1 MFGALFVLSAI
12 VPPHELRQ
20 YGAPGPTTPE
30 VKPDWYLLW
39 VYGFLKIV
47 PAKATFTIFGG
58 TFGPNFFGGLLFPAL
73 VFGVLTFAPW
83 MDWSNRRAMRY
94 EYLEPARQGAV
105 RMAVGVGT
113 LAFLGMMLFAAYYDQ
128 IGLTLGQMWLLA
140 VIVPLLIAAATWAFA
155 SRTKGAHF
163 DPTVPEAV
171 PASAGGDGHGLR
183 ASGLSDRRVAMARE
197 SLSASLKELDD
208 LEHDL
213 LPLLNGDGVAV
224 SNRIEHLRHGIAA
237 ASAIVQT
244 TGSEPDPEG
253 GPPDEVAVRDA

>member
-1 MFGALFVLSAI
+1 MMSDA
-12 VPPHELRQ
+12 E
-20 YGAPGPTTPE
+20 
-30 VKPDWYLLW
+30 
-39 VYGFLKIV
+39 
-47 PAKATFTIFGG
+47 
-58 TFGPNFFGGLLFPAL
+58 GGLKVSELA
-73 VFGVLTFAPW
+73 
-83 MDWSNRRAMRY
+83 RAAGLSIRT
-94 EYLEPARQGAV
+94 V
-105 RMAVGVGT
+105 R
-113 LAFLGMMLFAAYYDQ
+113 YYDQ

-183 ASGLSDRRVAMARE
+183 VSGLSDRQVAMARE

-224 SNRIEHLRHGIAA
+224 SKRIEHLRHGIPD

-253 GPPDEVAVRDA
+253 GPPDEAAARDV